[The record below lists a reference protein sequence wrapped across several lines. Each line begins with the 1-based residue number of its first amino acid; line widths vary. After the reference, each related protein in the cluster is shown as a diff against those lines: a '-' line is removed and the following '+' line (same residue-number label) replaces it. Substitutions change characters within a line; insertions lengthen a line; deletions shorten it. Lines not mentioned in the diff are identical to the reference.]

1 MLQRNRTLTGCGTCR
16 SRHVKC
22 DESRPGC
29 QKCQQQGLTCLG
41 YERQLIW
48 AKDALRDCSQDPD
61 RVFRRPLF
69 SMEEQERM
77 TRMTVDSLGRQSA
90 TAALTKLDG
99 EHGRADSRWEQDPF
113 QGPFGILRLSPSA
126 TSPGGHDASQPDRA
140 ESSQADWD
148 FLWPSLDS
156 APTIAED
163 NHLFDG
169 LYDITEDVE
178 DVPRADLSLEVDPM
192 LDNLEVLL
200 PDPLGIISDELVG
213 QQTPLQISL
222 IPNPSLALSRSKY
235 IPSQAPKL
243 LRYFKENIISLSF
256 PLKNCRK
263 CPWQAIHLPTAMS
276 TYAELSI
283 QQTASHTRLSLFYS
297 LLAASCLHML
307 SRNPNAVDFNTSSK
321 GYKEIAK
328 QHLELALNEEVL
340 GPRRAKYKELLMA
353 VLSMVML
360 SIFHGENSNAQ
371 AFLVDAEYLIRI
383 RGLPKPHKSLKVR
396 SLHHV
401 YTYIRIMAE
410 STCGCALLDICPDR
424 PSSSLLTIESSP
436 LSLRSFRV
444 AHDSLDEEID
454 LSLQKSDEVGHND
467 IHLEV
472 MGQWRDTL
480 YPDIYGVPESLMTLL
495 SQTIRIANER
505 ELLHRSA
512 TVDTNVLQDLEKR
525 ASLLEQY
532 ILSWELPSRPYP
544 SLISHSAIEGSED
557 SDNHTSQ
564 LLMRAMHQALILFY
578 YRRIPNIS
586 ALILQDTVR
595 KCLDFLRRSDNARA
609 DSVSN
614 DTAILWPGFVA
625 ACEALDPDL
634 QRGLL
639 DWLVTTGQR
648 TSLSSFSAAAKTAQ
662 MVWNARDQAKNY
674 TLSWFDVLKHERCPI
689 IAT

>member
-1 MLQRNRTLTGCGTCR
+1 
-16 SRHVKC
+16 
-22 DESRPGC
+22 
-29 QKCQQQGLTCLG
+29 
-41 YERQLIW
+41 
-48 AKDALRDCSQDPD
+48 
-61 RVFRRPLF
+61 
-69 SMEEQERM
+69 
-77 TRMTVDSLGRQSA
+77 MTVDSLGRQSA

-126 TSPGGHDASQPDRA
+126 TSPGGHDASQPDRG

-235 IPSQAPKL
+235 IPSQAPEL

-307 SRNPNAVDFNTSSK
+307 SRNPNAVDLNTSSK

-360 SIFHGENSNAQ
+360 S
-371 AFLVDAEYLIRI
+371 
-383 RGLPKPHKSLKVR
+383 
-396 SLHHV
+396 
-401 YTYIRIMAE
+401 
-410 STCGCALLDICPDR
+410 
-424 PSSSLLTIESSP
+424 
-436 LSLRSFRV
+436 
-444 AHDSLDEEID
+444 
-454 LSLQKSDEVGHND
+454 KSDEVGHND

-544 SLISHSAIEGSED
+544 SLISYSAIEGSED

-595 KCLDFLRRSDNARA
+595 KCLDFLRRSNNARA

-634 QRGLL
+634 QRGLP

-662 MVWNARDQAKNY
+662 MVWNARDQAKDY